1 LNIKAVVI
9 DFGGVLVRTAT
20 RNSRQS
26 WEKRLGLFDG
36 ELDDIV
42 FNSEV
47 ANLATI
53 GKATMDDVWAYV
65 QAKLNLNHTELELL
79 IEDFWKEDFLDSEL
93 VQELLKLR
101 EKYSTAIL
109 SNIWT
114 DARTF
119 FKQIYAI
126 QEGLTVD
133 KLFLS
138 CEMGLAKPDPQ
149 IYKQTA
155 DDLEVQFDEILF
167 IDDNKENIT
176 SAKALGINVHQF
188 YDPKDTLTL
197 LRGLM

>member
-1 LNIKAVVI
+1 M

-26 WEKRLGLFDG
+26 WEERLGLLDG
-36 ELDDIV
+36 ALDDIV
-42 FNSEV
+42 FNSDM

-53 GKATMDDVWAYV
+53 GKATMNDVWAYV
-65 QAKLNLNHTELELL
+65 QANLNLNDLELELL
-79 IEDFWKEDFLDSEL
+79 IKDFWSEDFLDSEL
-93 VQELLKLR
+93 IHELINLR
-101 EKYSTAIL
+101 ERYVTAIL

-119 FKQIYAI
+119 FKQNYAI
-126 QEGLTVD
+126 QEGITVD

-167 IDDNKENIT
+167 IDDNKDNII
-176 SAKALGINVHQF
+176 SANALGINIHHF
-188 YDPKDTLTL
+188 YDPKDALSL

>member
-1 LNIKAVVI
+1 M

-20 RNSRQS
+20 RSSRQS
-26 WEKRLGLFDG
+26 WEKRLGLLDG
-36 ELDDIV
+36 ELDNIV
-42 FNSEV
+42 FNSDV
-47 ANLATI
+47 ANLATV
-53 GKATMDDVWAYV
+53 GKASMDDVWSYV
-65 QAKLNLNHTELELL
+65 QAKLNLSHIELELL
-79 IEDFWKEDFLDSEL
+79 IKDFWKEDFLDTEL
-93 VQELLKLR
+93 VQELINLR

-114 DARTF
+114 DAREF
-119 FKQIYAI
+119 FKQNFAI

-149 IYKQTA
+149 IFKQTA

-176 SAKALGINVHQF
+176 SANALGMNIHHF
-188 YDPKDTLTL
+188 YDPKEALSL

>member
-1 LNIKAVVI
+1 M

-20 RNSRQS
+20 RNSRQF

-42 FNSEV
+42 FNSDV
-47 ANLATI
+47 ANLATV
-53 GKATMDDVWAYV
+53 GKASMDDVWSYV
-65 QAKLNLNHTELELL
+65 QAKLKLSHIELELL
-79 IEDFWKEDFLDSEL
+79 IKDFWKEDFLDSKL
-93 VQELLKLR
+93 VQELINLR
-101 EKYSTAIL
+101 KQYITAIL

-114 DARTF
+114 DAREF
-119 FKQIYAI
+119 FKQKFAI

-155 DDLEVQFDEILF
+155 HDLEVQFDEILF
-167 IDDNKENIT
+167 IDDNKANIT
-176 SAKALGINVHQF
+176 SANTLGINTHQF
-188 YDPKDTLTL
+188 DDPKEALSL